1 MTAYASNW
9 MTTTSRSDQVALQ
22 PLRGSQGGGGA
33 PLATY
38 RWPESPL
45 LKICPRSNDNNNSNT
60 HIDESSVS
68 LLEDRV
74 GPNCARS
81 HPFHAFIQ
89 GASRVR
95 LFGWPVDRS
104 LGTFALGRLNRSTD
118 RGEMVRGRS
127 LFGDPGLAH
136 AFENARFFILVAD
149 VHRRVAPIRTSI
161 EWLLLFASHQNVINS
176 RKMLGLV

>member
-104 LGTFALGRLNRSTD
+104 LGTFALGQLNRSTRKRDAPYPYIVRSRRTADIAD
-118 RGEMVRGRS
+118 RRLYVAIGRRAR
-127 LFGDPGLAH
+127 LHGRPREGPEFKRKP
-136 AFENARFFILVAD
+136 AFQCE
-149 VHRRVAPIRTSI
+149 T
-161 EWLLLFASHQNVINS
+161 
-176 RKMLGLV
+176 